1 MAMRTSFRLGACF
14 AALIC
19 AAANAQTVPGS
30 QPGGGRVSNGVGF
43 IEGMV
48 GIDLPSSGTIV
59 KSGLQGGSLTVGG
72 ASLSAS
78 ANVRSVDFRTA
89 YDTPLVLGFSIGRVL
104 SDGSEVFGGFRF
116 MRASAKDFA
125 LGTAAVSGTINAVPF
140 AAGTPLTG
148 KLNDHQ
154 EFGIEAGYRRFFNPM
169 WGGQPYAAGILG
181 LSRVN
186 ERKLNVS
193 VPGGTVSDIRFSKS
207 GYIPNGTFLIGYR
220 AGDGARYSVSLE
232 GGVRYD
238 FAPKAD
244 DADLAASGLDSIN
257 NSDGR
262 VSFPA
267 RILGRI
273 AF

>member
-1 MAMRTSFRLGACF
+1 MA
-14 AALIC
+14 I
-19 AAANAQTVPGS
+19 
-30 QPGGGRVSNGVGF
+30 
-43 IEGMV
+43 
-48 GIDLPSSGTIV
+48 

-78 ANVRSVDFRTA
+78 ANIRSVDFRTA
-89 YDTPLVLGFSIGRVL
+89 YDAPLVLGFSIGRVL
-104 SDGSEVFGGFRF
+104 NDGSEVFGGFRF
-116 MRASAKDFA
+116 MRAAAKDFT

-140 AAGTPLTG
+140 AAGTPITG

-169 WGGQPYAAGILG
+169 WGGQPYAAGVLG

-186 ERKLNVS
+186 ERKLSVS
-193 VPGGTVSDIRFSKS
+193 IPGGTVSDIRFSKS
-207 GYIPNGTFLIGYR
+207 GYVPNGTLLIGYR
-220 AGDGARYSVSLE
+220 AGDVASSSISLE
-232 GGVRYD
+232 GGIRYD

-244 DADLAASGLDSIN
+244 DADLATSGLGSIN